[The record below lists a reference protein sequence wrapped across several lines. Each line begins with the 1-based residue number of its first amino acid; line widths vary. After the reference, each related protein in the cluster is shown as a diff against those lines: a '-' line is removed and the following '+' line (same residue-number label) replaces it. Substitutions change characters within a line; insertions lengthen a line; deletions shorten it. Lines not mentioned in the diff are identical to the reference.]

1 MAITVPDL
9 EAAKRIA
16 KTSSKVQPLAVSVY
30 QVNAAQFVV
39 SYAYEAAPLRGL
51 LIGQYKNGL
60 AAAPVI
66 AD

>member
-16 KTSSKVQPLAVSVY
+16 KTSSKAQPLAVSGY
-30 QVNAAQFVV
+30 QVSAAQFIV

-51 LIGQYKNGL
+51 LIAEISGERSES
-60 AAAPVI
+60 A
-66 AD
+66 